1 MPLSRE
7 LRKLLWHVA
16 QRQNVIDLNVLDH
29 ALGHR
34 CVQRFAGILHEDDP
48 APVLD
53 SDRAGG
59 SVIQCAAE
67 DERDRVA
74 SGDGCRASKQRID
87 RGPVPVL
94 ARPPHQA
101 QFFAVIDQ
109 QVTVGRSD
117 VNDAAIVAFAVLGMF
132 CPEPPSAH
140 DEFRKSAGNFGRNV
154 NRDEDR
160 SGKIWRE
167 VAGDSEERLDSPGR
181 A

>member
-1 MPLSRE
+1 VPLSRE

-117 VNDAAIVAFAVLGMF
+117 VNDAAIVAFAVLSMF
-132 CPEPPSAH
+132 CPKPSPAP
-140 DEFRKSAGNFGRNV
+140 DELRQRARELGRNL
-154 NRDEDR
+154 NGDEDR
-160 SGKIWRE
+160 SGEIWRE
-167 VAGDSEERLDSPGR
+167 VATGLARRLPANRG
-181 A
+181 